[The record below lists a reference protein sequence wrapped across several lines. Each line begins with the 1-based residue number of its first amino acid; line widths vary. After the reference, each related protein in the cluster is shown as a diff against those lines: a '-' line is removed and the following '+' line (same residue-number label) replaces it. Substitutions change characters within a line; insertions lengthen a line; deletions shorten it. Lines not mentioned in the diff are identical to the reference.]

1 MIVEKS
7 MLKMLCD
14 KIYYLI
20 SNMGNFKLFVLS
32 LLKYK
37 MELDDD
43 MHDTTIENRINTNLS
58 DANSIIEN
66 FWNINKRKLKLLKN
80 MSEPTNL
87 KIVVATVRYFAMQ
100 KNEKLNIASLR
111 TMKQENNQ
119 VDKIT
124 RWKCDL
130 EGSLAQSELGYV
142 NNLRQYPW
150 YRVHQR
156 RQWNEI
162 PKKSFKRNPM
172 RHKRL
177 MDILWQLTDTKSY

>member
-87 KIVVATVRYFAMQ
+87 KIVVATVRYFAM
-100 KNEKLNIASLR
+100 
-111 TMKQENNQ
+111 
-119 VDKIT
+119 
-124 RWKCDL
+124 
-130 EGSLAQSELGYV
+130 
-142 NNLRQYPW
+142 
-150 YRVHQR
+150 
-156 RQWNEI
+156 
-162 PKKSFKRNPM
+162 
-172 RHKRL
+172 
-177 MDILWQLTDTKSY
+177 